1 MSPASDSDDSSS
13 QSMNTRKSG
22 AASTDTV
29 DNVEV
34 DTDDDRVESGDDGN
48 ERAGDGGRKLIK
60 ISHNNNTAVH
70 QAHLRLRF
78 TWI

>member
-1 MSPASDSDDSSS
+1 
-13 QSMNTRKSG
+13 MNTRESG
-22 AASTDTV
+22 AASTDSFDT
-29 DNVEV
+29 VEV

-70 QAHLRLRF
+70 QAHLSHRF
-78 TWI
+78 TWL

>member
-1 MSPASDSDDSSS
+1 
-13 QSMNTRKSG
+13 MNTRESG

-29 DNVEV
+29 DSVEV

-60 ISHNNNTAVH
+60 ISHNNNNAVH
-70 QAHLRLRF
+70 QAHLWLRF
-78 TWI
+78 TWLWQYNEVSSIV

>member
-1 MSPASDSDDSSS
+1 
-13 QSMNTRKSG
+13 MNTRESG

-70 QAHLRLRF
+70 QGLHGYDSIMKSPALSCWYVPDF
-78 TWI
+78 

>member
-1 MSPASDSDDSSS
+1 
-13 QSMNTRKSG
+13 MNTRESG

-29 DNVEV
+29 DNVQV

-70 QAHLRLRF
+70 QAHLSLRF
-78 TWI
+78 TWL